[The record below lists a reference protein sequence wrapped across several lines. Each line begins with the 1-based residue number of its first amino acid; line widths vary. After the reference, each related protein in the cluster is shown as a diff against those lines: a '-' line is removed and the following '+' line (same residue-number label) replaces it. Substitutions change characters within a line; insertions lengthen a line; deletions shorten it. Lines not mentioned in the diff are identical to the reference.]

1 MTKQD
6 TIAPQ
11 VGGQAVHKNVYSAL
25 CAAQQEMGT
34 LRKGSINP
42 AFKSRYADL
51 ADVMDAV
58 LPALNKHGLALFH
71 SMRREGEDTCM
82 VTVLA
87 HGESNTTVECAVPLI
102 VVKNDMQGMKSATT
116 YAKRIGAESV
126 TGIAPEDDDGNAA
139 AKAAPTRTAP
149 AQAMSEGL
157 ADAWEDGVLDS
168 LPDHASPRVKA
179 EAFAAAICA
188 GFQGKGHKA
197 LDNEWTRRQ
206 KWIDGLKGKY
216 PDLYA
221 QVETAYNSRRD
232 QWEAENA

>member
-6 TIAPQ
+6 TIATP
-11 VGGQAVHKNVYSAL
+11 VAGQGIAAAL
-25 CAAQQEMGT
+25 IKAQASMGKA
-34 LRKGSINP
+34 LKQSNNP
-42 AFKSRYADL
+42 AFRSKYADL
-51 ADVMDAV
+51 GNVMDACM
-58 LPALNKHGLALFH
+58 PALNESGIAVIQPIGQDDMGMFVSTVFVHT
-71 SMRREGEDTCM
+71 SGER
-82 VTVLA
+82 L
-87 HGESNTTVECAVPLI
+87 ECRVPLL
-102 VVKNDMQGMKSATT
+102 VTKQDMQGFGSAVT
-116 YAKRIGAESV
+116 YARRYGLMAMA
-126 TGIAPEDDDGNAA
+126 GIAPEDDDGNAA